1 MRTVIDGLVLREMN
15 SGENDKRLLILNA
28 EHGKMW
34 LCAKGGRSIKSAK
47 SAICR
52 AFTFAEFEIYEK
64 NNIKY
69 ISGGS
74 PHKSFFAYRT
84 DLDGYALACY
94 ITTICEDITVEE
106 LEAEEILRATLNTFY
121 AIENQL
127 YSINQMKAAYEIF
140 AVTVS
145 GFTPDLSVCRKCA
158 KEFNGEEN
166 LWLDVM
172 NGNLLCSECKSKSP
186 IVSENIE
193 QSTDEFQSKTLLYPL
208 DAPSLMAMRYC
219 ASAPIKRLF
228 SFSIK
233 NEDSAELFY
242 RAAEGYM
249 LNHLERGFQTL
260 DFYYKIKD

>member
-1 MRTVIDGLVLREMN
+1 MTERQA
-15 SGENDKRLLILNA
+15 DKA
-28 EHGKMW
+28 E
-34 LCAKGGRSIKSAK
+34 SY
-47 SAICR
+47 
-52 AFTFAEFEIYEK
+52 F
-64 NNIKY
+64 
-69 ISGGS
+69 
-74 PHKSFFAYRT
+74 
-84 DLDGYALACY
+84 
-94 ITTICEDITVEE
+94 
-106 LEAEEILRATLNTFY
+106 
-121 AIENQL
+121 
-127 YSINQMKAAYEIF
+127 
-140 AVTVS
+140 
-145 GFTPDLSVCRKCA
+145 
-158 KEFNGEEN
+158 EN

-186 IVSENIE
+186 TVSENTE

>member
-1 MRTVIDGLVLREMN
+1 MRTVIDALVLREIN
-15 SGENDKRLLILNA
+15 SGENDKRLLVLTA
-28 EHGKMW
+28 DKGKMW
-34 LCAKGGRSIKSAK
+34 LCAKGGRSIKSSK

-52 AFTFAEFEIYEK
+52 AFTYAEFEIYEK

-74 PHKSFFAYRT
+74 PHKSFFAYKT
-84 DLDGYALACY
+84 DLDGYSLACY
-94 ITTICEDITVEE
+94 VTTICEDITVEE
-106 LEAEEILRATLNTFY
+106 VEAEEILRTTLNTFY

-127 YSINQMKAAYEIF
+127 YSIEQIKAAYEIF

-145 GFTPDLSVCRKCA
+145 GFTPDLSVCQKCA
-158 KEFNGEEN
+158 KEFGGEDK

-172 NGNLLCSECKSKSP
+172 NGNLLCAECKSKAPS
-186 IVSENIE
+186 VSEKNSSE
-193 QSTDEFQSKTLLYPL
+193 SDDFQTRTLLYPL
-208 DAPSLMAMRYC
+208 DAPSLMALRYC
-219 ASAPIKRLF
+219 VSAPLKRLF

-233 NEDSAELFY
+233 NADSAELFY

>member
-15 SGENDKRLLILNA
+15 SGENDKRLLVLTA
-28 EHGKMW
+28 ERGKIW
-34 LCAKGGRSIKSAK
+34 LCAKGGRSIKSSK

-52 AFTFAEFEIYEK
+52 AFTYAEFEIYEK
-64 NNIKY
+64 NNITY
-69 ISGGS
+69 VSGGS
-74 PHKSFFAYRT
+74 PHRSFFAYKT

-94 ITTICEDITVEE
+94 VTTICEDITVEE
-106 LEAEEILRATLNTFY
+106 AEAGEILRATLNTFH

-127 YSINQMKAAYEIF
+127 YSIEQMKAAYEIF

-145 GFTPDLSVCRKCA
+145 GFTPDLSTCQYCS
-158 KEFNGEEN
+158 KEFKPDDK

-172 NGNLLCSECKSKSP
+172 NGSLLCEECKAKSP
-186 IVSENIE
+186 TVSDNSE
-193 QSTDEFQSKTLLYPL
+193 SAVDAFQTRTLFYPL

-219 ASAPIKRLF
+219 VSAPIKRLF

-233 NEDSAELFY
+233 NTESTELFY

>member
-15 SGENDKRLLILNA
+15 SGENDKHLLVLTA
-28 EHGKMW
+28 ERGKVW

-52 AFTFAEFEIYEK
+52 AFTYAEFEIYEK

-69 ISGGS
+69 VSGGS
-74 PHKSFFAYRT
+74 PIKTFFAYKT
-84 DLDGYALACY
+84 DIDGYALACY
-94 ITTICEDITVEE
+94 VTTVCEDITVEE
-106 LEAEEILRATLNTFY
+106 AEADEILRTTLNTFY

-127 YSINQMKAAYEIF
+127 YPLKQIKAAYEIF
-140 AVTVS
+140 AATAS
-145 GFTPDLSVCRKCA
+145 GFTPDLSVCQKCA
-158 KEFNGEEN
+158 KSFAAEDK

-172 NGNLLCSECKSKSP
+172 NGNILCAECKSKAP
-186 IVSENIE
+186 TASENS
-193 QSTDEFQSKTLLYPL
+193 STDIDDFQTRTLLYPL
-208 DAPSLMAMRYC
+208 DVPSLMALRYC
-219 ASAPIKRLF
+219 SEAPIKRLF

-233 NEDSAELFY
+233 NPDSEELFY

-249 LNHLERGFQTL
+249 LNHLERGFLTL